1 MLIRLQNNS
10 KTILDYFIVDVIQS
24 IFSFEVTKVYVMT
37 TIWFLGMDEGEVHE
51 KRVTED
57 IFFFKEHLNV

>member
-37 TIWFLGMDEGEVHE
+37 TIWFLGMDQGEVQE

-57 IFFFKEHLNV
+57 IYFFKEHLNV